1 MLYSFDVFASTA
13 SILSLLMIA
22 LDRYAAVSDPIKY
35 HYCWIRRYWA
45 LSIAGI
51 WICSACISFPAIAY
65 WRYVTILYKENQC
78 LFTDDIYYIIFSS
91 LISFYIPLIV
101 MIVVYIR
108 IYMTALIQV
117 NALRIGHKRNVRS
130 SDGTHVTLRIHRG
143 GYHGVDLNNEKSTNQ
158 CNVERMS
165 IKNKGKV
172 NALKDDF
179 FKKRKKS
186 DLPQS
191 TKDLYDTAEK
201 YLDTQK
207 QLTKQRR
214 YSCASKINC
223 EKVRTHSRKIL
234 KLAEEQKNLD
244 ILMNSALRRNSS
256 LIEANGV
263 VQFLYY
269 PSMSKEYNYNER
281 KHSISLKN
289 FSFEKEFRNSM
300 NSKENYDHSSE

>member
-22 LDRYAAVSDPIKY
+22 LDRYAAVSDPIQY

-65 WRYVTILYKENQC
+65 WRYVAILYKENQC

-130 SDGTHVTLRIHRG
+130 SDGTHVSLRIHRG

-158 CNVERMS
+158 CNMERMS

-179 FKKRKKS
+179 FTKRKI
-186 DLPQS
+186 S
-191 TKDLYDTAEK
+191 TKDIYDTAEK
-201 YLDTQK
+201 YLETQK
-207 QLTKQRR
+207 KSTKQRR
-214 YSCASKINC
+214 NSCDSKINC
-223 EKVRTHSRKIL
+223 EKVRPHSSIML
-234 KLAEEQKNLD
+234 KLAEEQKNLN
-244 ILMNSALRRNSS
+244 ILMNSALRRSSS

-281 KHSISLKN
+281 KQSKSFKN
-289 FSFEKEFRNSM
+289 FSFEKEFRKSM
-300 NSKENYDHSSE
+300 NSKENYYPSSE